1 VVVAATGARR
11 GCRMRSAISLG
22 LALVLWIAVA
32 AGCQRTAPAPAAP
45 NPAAAPSTA
54 NPSATVYM
62 CPMDKDIRKLEPGK
76 CPRCG
81 MALVTS
87 APDPVEYHVDVDTA
101 AAALPGQ
108 VAHLTFHVTDPWKN
122 NPVTH
127 FSLVHERLYH
137 AFVVS
142 SDLEFFSHGHPE
154 WKDDAFQYDV
164 TFPKPGMYRI
174 LSDFYPEASA
184 PQLVASTVFVGGDAA
199 IAPAKLARDYSSKQD
214 QNFSAS
220 LITIPDMPT
229 AGMPTR
235 LRFTVGPTDGFEK
248 YLGVWAHMLAASD
261 DLIDMMHTH
270 PMIADGGA
278 AVEFNVVFP
287 RAHGYRVWVQFQ
299 RRGIVNTMRFDIPVQ
314 SLPDTPVGA
323 ITATTPPA
331 HGRG

>member
-1 VVVAATGARR
+1 MVGAAAGTR
-11 GCRMRSAISLG
+11 GGGGMKKAAA
-22 LALVLWIAVA
+22 LAMVFAVA
-32 AGCQRTAPAPAAP
+32 SACQRQPEPAPAAAAK
-45 NPAAAPSTA
+45 PAAAPAAA

-62 CPMDKDIRKLEPGK
+62 CPMDKDVRKLEPGK

-87 APDPVEYHVDVDTA
+87 VPDPVEYQVDVRTNA
-101 AAALPGQ
+101 PPVPG
-108 VAHLTFHVTDPWKN
+108 APSHLTFHVTDPWKG
-122 NPVTH
+122 NPVTQ

-142 SDLEFFSHGHPE
+142 SDLEFFQHGHPQLA
-154 WKDDAFQYDV
+154 DGAFGYDV

-184 PQLVASTVFVGGDAA
+184 PQLIASTVFVGGDAA
-199 IAPAKLARDYSSKQD
+199 VPQTRLSKDYSTKRD
-214 QNFSAS
+214 QNFTAG
-220 LITIPDMPT
+220 LVTIPDVPI

-248 YLGVWAHMLAASD
+248 YLGVWGHMLAASD

-270 PMIADGGA
+270 PAIADGGSE
-278 AVEFNVVFP
+278 VEFTVVFP
-287 RAHGYRVWVQFQ
+287 RARGYRVWVQFQ
-299 RRGIVNTMRFDIPVQ
+299 RQGIVNTLRFDVPVQ
-314 SLPDTPVGA
+314 PLPDTPVGA
-323 ITATTPPA
+323 ITAIPRRS

>member
-1 VVVAATGARR
+1 MTRTAVLAMVLAAATG
-11 GCRMRSAISLG
+11 
-22 LALVLWIAVA
+22 
-32 AGCQRTAPAPAAP
+32 CQRQPSREPDKARVTTATDS
-45 NPAAAPSTA
+45 PSTA
-54 NPSATVYM
+54 NPTAAVYM

-87 APDPVEYHVDVDTA
+87 VPDPVEYHVETDTNA
-101 AAALPGQ
+101 PLVPGQ
-108 VAHLTFHVTDPWKN
+108 VAHLFFHVTDPWKG
-122 NPVTH
+122 NPVTR

-142 SDLEFFSHGHPE
+142 SDLEFFVHGHPQLA
-154 WKDDAFQYDV
+154 DGGFAYDV

-184 PQLVASTVFVGGDAA
+184 PQLVASTVFVGAEPA
-199 IAPAKLARDYSSKQD
+199 IHRATLSKDYSTKQD
-214 QNFSAS
+214 QNFGAS
-220 LITIPDMPT
+220 LVTIPDEPI
-229 AGMPTR
+229 AGQPTR

-248 YLGVWAHMLAASD
+248 YLGAWAHLLAASD

-278 AVEFNVVFP
+278 EVEFNVVFP
-287 RAHGYRVWVQFQ
+287 RARGYRVWVQFQ
-299 RRGIVNTMRFDIPVQ
+299 RQGVVNTMRFDVPVQ
-314 SLPDTPVGA
+314 PLPDTPVGT
-323 ITATTPPA
+323 ITAAPRRA

>member
-1 VVVAATGARR
+1 MKKTPA
-11 GCRMRSAISLG
+11 
-22 LALVLWIAVA
+22 LAMAVA
-32 AGCQRTAPAPAAP
+32 MAFGCHRQAPARAPASAGQS
-45 NPAAAPSTA
+45 AAAPVAA

-87 APDPVEYHVDVDTA
+87 VPDPVEYHVDVEATA
-101 AAALPGQ
+101 PP
-108 VAHLTFHVTDPWKN
+108 VAGHPSHLTFRVTDPWKG
-122 NPVTH
+122 NPVTQ

-142 SDLEFFSHGHPE
+142 SDLEFFQHGHPQLA
-154 WKDDAFQYDV
+154 DGAFGYDV

-184 PQLVASTVFVGGDAA
+184 PQLIDSTVFVGTDATVA
-199 IAPAKLARDYSSKQD
+199 RTKLSKDYSRKQD
-214 QNFSAS
+214 QNFTAT
-220 LITIPDMPT
+220 LVTIPDTPV

-235 LRFTVGPTDGFEK
+235 LRFTVGPTVGFEK
-248 YLGVWAHMLAASD
+248 YLGVWGHMLAASD

-270 PMIADGGA
+270 PAIADGGA
-278 AVEFNVVFP
+278 EVEFTVVFP
-287 RAHGYRVWVQFQ
+287 RARGYRVWVQFQ
-299 RRGIVNTMRFDIPVQ
+299 RQGVVNTMRFDVPVQ
-314 SLPDTPVGA
+314 PLPDTPIGTVTSA
-323 ITATTPPA
+323 SRRA